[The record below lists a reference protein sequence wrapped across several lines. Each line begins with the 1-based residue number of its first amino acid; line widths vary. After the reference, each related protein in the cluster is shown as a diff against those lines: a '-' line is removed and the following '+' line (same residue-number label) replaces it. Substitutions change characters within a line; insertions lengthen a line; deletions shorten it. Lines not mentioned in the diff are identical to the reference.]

1 MAEEGQSWDTTLD
14 EWVISEG
21 YCIAAG
27 MAQQADFALY
37 AAAPAADEA
46 GWALIFKEDHEE
58 QILQDDG
65 ETTKPMTI
73 NEATTL
79 KAVVETG
86 KAPPGGFWL
95 GGEKYTVTQV
105 TEVEVGDH
113 TIKTIFANRP
123 KKGVHIA
130 VTTSQAL
137 VGMYDETVEGANGF
151 QTAGN
156 AKKAVLAFAEYLCGL
171 GY

>member
-1 MAEEGQSWDTTLD
+1 MAEEGQSWDTTLE

-21 YCIAAG
+21 YCVAAG

-65 ETTKPMTI
+65 ETTKPMMI
-73 NEATTL
+73 NEAACL

-86 KAPPGGFWL
+86 RAPPGGLWL
-95 GGEKYTVTQV
+95 AGEKYTVTQ
-105 TEVEVGDH
+105 TKEEEVGDH
-113 TIKTIFANRP
+113 TVKTVFANRP
-123 KKGVHIA
+123 KKGVHI
-130 VTTSQAL
+130 VCTTTQ
-137 VGMYDETVEGANGF
+137 VVIVMYDETKEGANGF

-156 AKKAVLAFAEYLCGL
+156 AKKAILAFAEYLMGI